1 MKKLFIALCDI
12 LAISAAVAL
21 GALVV
26 WGIAAMFNLS
36 ATDTAK
42 AVFIVAANIVVI
54 DTVLSY
60 IVWDNGG
67 ELDDTE
73 EGDK

>member
-12 LAISAAVAL
+12 LAVSAVVAL
-21 GALVV
+21 GALVI

-36 ATDTAK
+36 AAGTAK
-42 AVFIVAANIVVI
+42 VVFIVAAIVVVI

-60 IVWDNGG
+60 IVWNNGG
-67 ELDDTE
+67 DLDDTE